1 MFSINFSDVSSD
13 FEDSEAE
20 EEDDAGVAG
29 PPGRYSVIINW
40 WYQNCAILL
49 YHAYIFLEVKAYT
62 YTYTYTLL
70 IRKGSNH
77 RADIK

>member
-1 MFSINFSDVSSD
+1 MSILDVSKCKNSYITSILD
-13 FEDSEAE
+13 KKSCV
-20 EEDDAGVAG
+20 DD
-29 PPGRYSVIINW
+29 ITT
-40 WYQNCAILL
+40 L
-49 YHAYIFLEVKAYT
+49 HANIFNIFLANLSKT